1 MQNPEPQIQDTAV
14 STECQWHA
22 VHTRHQYESRVNRLL
37 QTKGLQT
44 FFPTF
49 SNVHTWKDRKKKILE
64 ALFPG
69 YLFVANVGEEWLQV
83 VSTPG
88 VCGIVS
94 FAGMRA
100 AIPNEEI
107 ENLRRAVTSAY
118 VVEPH
123 PYLKEG
129 DCVCVSHGPLM
140 GVRGIWVRKGSSTKL
155 VLSVQMLGR
164 SASVEI
170 DGKDVT
176 PVSPLRAA
184 ETSDLPHLQTSSRN
198 AN

>member
-1 MQNPEPQIQDTAV
+1 MQNPETEMQDTAA

-22 VHTRHQYESRVNRLL
+22 VHTRHQYENRVNGLL
-37 QTKGLQT
+37 QTKGFET

-49 SNVHTWKDRKKKILE
+49 SNLHNWKDRKKEILE

-69 YLFVANVGEEWLQV
+69 YLFVANVGEQWLQV

-94 FAGMRA
+94 FAGTRA

-107 ENLRRAVTSAY
+107 ENLRRAVASPY
-118 VVEPH
+118 VLKPH

-129 DCVCVSHGPLM
+129 DCVCVSHGPLV
-140 GVRGIWVRKGSSTKL
+140 GVRGILVRKGSSTKL

-170 DGKDVT
+170 DGKDVA
-176 PVSPLRAA
+176 PVSLPRPA
-184 ETSDLPHLQTSSRN
+184 ERSDLTQVQTPSRN
-198 AN
+198 AL